1 MDKKKKIG
9 LYIVFVLLL
18 CIVVGAASYA
28 YIVAR
33 TDEKNVSNDSGKVL
47 SKKNIVLQDL
57 ILLL

>member
-1 MDKKKKIG
+1 MDKKKKIV

-33 TDEKNVSNDSGKVL
+33 TNEENVDNNSRVYLKIKDIIK
-47 SKKNIVLQDL
+47 
-57 ILLL
+57 